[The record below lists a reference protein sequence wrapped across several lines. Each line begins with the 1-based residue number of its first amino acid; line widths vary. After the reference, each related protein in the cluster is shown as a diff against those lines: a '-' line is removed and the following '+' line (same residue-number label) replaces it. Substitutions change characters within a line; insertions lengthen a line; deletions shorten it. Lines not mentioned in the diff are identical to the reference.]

1 MQPPPVPD
9 NATTSTSAVLSW
21 SPPPG
26 VVVVI
31 RYEVRIVIVAFVT
44 ITFPDRPSKRQT
56 EANDQLQACLASRS
70 DIPRDRT
77 LSINANES
85 SAIVTDLCELIEH

>member
-1 MQPPPVPD
+1 MRPPPVPD
-9 NATTSTSAVLSW
+9 NATTSTSAVVSW

-26 VVVVI
+26 AVLVI
-31 RYEVRIVIVAFVT
+31 RYEVRIVIIDFVT

-70 DIPRDRT
+70 DVLRDRT

-85 SAIVTDLCELIEH
+85 SVTVTNLCELIEH